1 MAKKSWRLLVLGWR
15 RCGWHSGSVEEQRN
29 IETKHNNR
37 GCKRERT
44 FFFPFFFFDG
54 CVERSTHTKIH
65 AKQTQNKRK
74 TNARQ
79 TQDKQDKHK
88 TNTSNKHAEN
98 TTTSTQ
104 DDTQTTTRKNK
115 LSADNTKQ
123 TRGSRKK
130 KIHNT
135 STTLR
140 SWQQGTS
147 FVKTRTIFL

>member
-54 CVERSTHTKIH
+54 CVERSTHTQIH
-65 AKQTQNKRK
+65 AKQTQDKRK

-115 LSADNTKQ
+115 IV
-123 TRGSRKK
+123 SRQ
-130 KIHNT
+130 H
-135 STTLR
+135 
-140 SWQQGTS
+140 
-147 FVKTRTIFL
+147 KTNQRK